1 MNSADLLR
9 AFASPS
15 LTQAN
20 RAFRLHWG
28 SAQSSLERVLIAH
41 RIDISEGLCSG
52 IVGHVTCLSTRADLP
67 LNAFIGLPASVQM
80 VTDRGALHPICAI
93 VTDARDSI
101 TPWSASRQLAPGNVQ
116 RASWDYKSATVA
128 QASETS
134 SVDQGETGNDLAQV
148 LRDAVIDVP
157 HAGDSWSD
165 YERVS
170 TAMQQWVSSF
180 LFMTPAPAI
189 FV

>member
-15 LTQAN
+15 LTQSN

-28 SAQSSLERVLIAH
+28 SAQSSLEQVLIAH

-67 LNAFIGLPASVQM
+67 LNAFIGLPLSVQM

-93 VTDARDSI
+93 VTDARAGQSDGS
-101 TPWSASRQLAPGNVQ
+101 LATY
-116 RASWDYKSATVA
+116 S
-128 QASETS
+128 
-134 SVDQGETGNDLAQV
+134 
-148 LRDAVIDVP
+148 
-157 HAGDSWSD
+157 
-165 YERVS
+165 
-170 TAMQQWVSSF
+170 
-180 LFMTPAPAI
+180 
-189 FV
+189 

>member
-1 MNSADLLR
+1 M
-9 AFASPS
+9 
-15 LTQAN
+15 
-20 RAFRLHWG
+20 
-28 SAQSSLERVLIAH
+28 LIAH

-67 LNAFIGLPASVQM
+67 LNAFIGLPLSVQM

-101 TPWSASRQLAPGNVQ
+101 TLWSASRQLAPGN
-116 RASWDYKSATVA
+116 
-128 QASETS
+128 
-134 SVDQGETGNDLAQV
+134 VDQGETGNDLAQV